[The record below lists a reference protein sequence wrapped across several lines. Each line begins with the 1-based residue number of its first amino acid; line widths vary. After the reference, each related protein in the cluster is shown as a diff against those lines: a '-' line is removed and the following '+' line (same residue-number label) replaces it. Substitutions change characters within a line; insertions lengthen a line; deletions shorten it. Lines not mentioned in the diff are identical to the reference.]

1 MDSGVFNILAIFNE
15 FILFLMGYQMYLFT
29 DYVSDL
35 EKRYKMG
42 SVFLG
47 LVYFNIG
54 VNFLVLGI
62 DVSSK
67 TFRTLKRK
75 YILVRRRF
83 LVQSKE

>member
-1 MDSGVFNILAIFNE
+1 MFNILAIFNE